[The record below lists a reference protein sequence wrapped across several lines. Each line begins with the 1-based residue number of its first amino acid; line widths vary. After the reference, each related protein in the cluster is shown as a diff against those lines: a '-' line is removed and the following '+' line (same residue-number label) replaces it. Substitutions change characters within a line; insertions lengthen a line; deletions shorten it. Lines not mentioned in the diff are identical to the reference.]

1 MCTVSIIG
9 IREYEP
15 GAAGYRLVCN
25 RDESRKRAPAAA
37 PRWRAIGDTGV
48 RGLWPMDL
56 DAGGTWLGVSESGL
70 ALAVLNLNEGPA
82 SPRPPGNISRGL
94 LIPELLNETGPG
106 TVFARV
112 ARMELGKFPPFRIIA
127 IDPADGM
134 SIGEIRWSRRELTT
148 HWHPDGPA
156 CFTSSGLGDALV
168 RPRVALFEEMVLRP
182 GPTPERQDEFHR
194 HTWPDRPHLSV
205 LMSRSDA
212 RTVSITTLEVRP
224 GELPRMSYE
233 PLATGATAEVVQGS
247 SR

>member
-37 PRWRAIGDTGV
+37 PRWRSAGETGV

-56 DAGGTWLGVSESGL
+56 DAGGTWLGVSEHGM
-70 ALAVLNLNEGPA
+70 ALAVLNLNDGPA
-82 SPRPPGNISRGL
+82 EPKPADGVSRGL
-94 LIPELLNETGPG
+94 LIPELIGEAGAAD
-106 TVFARV
+106 VFAKASGMDLRP
-112 ARMELGKFPPFRIIA
+112 FSPFRIIA
-127 IDPADGM
+127 IEPGEGAR
-134 SIGEIRWSRRELTT
+134 IGEARWTRREFGVI
-148 HWHPDGPA
+148 WHREGPA

-168 RPRVALFEEMVLRP
+168 RPRLGLFDEMVLRH
-182 GPTPERQDEFHR
+182 GPSPERQDEFHR

-205 LMSRSDA
+205 LMGRSDA

-224 GELPRMSYE
+224 GEVPHMVYE
-233 PLATGATAEVVQGS
+233 PLGAGAAEAVPG
-247 SR
+247 RWR